1 MGRWLEENMGNFF
14 PAVHINPATAATAF
28 GATFVLGGPASL
40 IPAIQA
46 GRLQVTDALRRIA

>member
-14 PAVHINPATAATAF
+14 PAVHINAVTAVTAFAATL
-28 GATFVLGGPASL
+28 VLGGLASL
-40 IPAIQA
+40 LPAIQA